1 MRWGNTKGTHHFVFG
16 ACAASPTFCSVRD
29 EPALGPRPS
38 REGSAGRVGVLAR
51 TRPEP
56 CEAAL
61 LQEEPVVF
69 LPGADRYPAEDGGP
83 ERTGDAPRPQDTAL
97 LLPLLSLLS
106 LAETHSKRNCPARN
120 PRSPCV
126 LDGVGPVAADL
137 HRPTGLQLALRR
149 MWPRLESWEGC
160 PSGLWKQVL
169 TRVGRSLDDEI
180 RELK

>member
-1 MRWGNTKGTHHFVFG
+1 MRWGNTQGTHHFVFG

-38 REGSAGRVGVLAR
+38 REGSAGRVGALAR
-51 TRPEP
+51 TRPES

-61 LQEEPVVF
+61 PQRSQLYFYLALTDIQQKI
-69 LPGADRYPAEDGGP
+69 ADLSAW
-83 ERTGDAPRPQDTAL
+83 DAPRPQDTAL

-120 PRSPCV
+120 PHSHCV

-137 HRPTGLQLALRR
+137 PRTTGLQLALRR
-149 MWPRLESWEGC
+149 MWPRLESSLERA
-160 PSGLWKQVL
+160 VL
-169 TRVGRSLDDEI
+169 QDCGS
-180 RELK
+180 KF